1 MVGFRMSCAIL
12 ISLSLSILNVV
23 YTKKYIPVFYQW
35 WMDIAV
41 IAADLLLNTKIV
53 TLLVMSTRISPLSNI
68 SAAATVVLDVYS

>member
-1 MVGFRMSCAIL
+1 
-12 ISLSLSILNVV
+12 
-23 YTKKYIPVFYQW
+23 
-35 WMDIAV
+35 MDIAV